1 MAFFV
6 LDTSVTMAWCFD
18 DESNPYA
25 DAVLESLE
33 KNTALAPGIWLL
45 EVSNVLVVAERRNR
59 MTKADSVRFQ
69 ELLKELSIQVEYST
83 QQRVFGENLDLAR
96 EQNLSAYD
104 AAYLDLAMRAG
115 CPIATLDNAL
125 RDAAKRCGVAL
136 YLDS

>member
-1 MAFFV
+1 MSFFV

-18 DESNPYA
+18 DENNPYA

-33 KNTALAPGIWLL
+33 KNTALAPSIWLL

-69 ELLKELSIQVEYST
+69 ELLKELSVQVEYST
-83 QQRVFGENLDLAR
+83 QQRIFGENLDLAR
-96 EQNLSAYD
+96 EQNLSTYD

>member
-25 DAVLESLE
+25 DAVLESFAE
-33 KNTALAPGIWLL
+33 NTALAPEIWLL
-45 EVSNVLVVAERRNR
+45 EVSNVLVTAERRKR

-69 ELLKELSIQVEYST
+69 ELLRELSIQVENST
-83 QQRVFGENLDLAR
+83 QQRIFGENLNLAR
-96 EQNLSAYD
+96 EQNLSTYD

-115 CPIATLDNAL
+115 CSIATLDKAL
-125 RDAAKRCGVAL
+125 KQAAKRCGVAL
-136 YLDS
+136 YLE